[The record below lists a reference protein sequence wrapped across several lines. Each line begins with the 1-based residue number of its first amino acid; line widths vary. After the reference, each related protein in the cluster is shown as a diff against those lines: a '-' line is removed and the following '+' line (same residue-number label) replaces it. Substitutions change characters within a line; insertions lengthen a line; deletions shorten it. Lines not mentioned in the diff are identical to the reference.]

1 MKKADLT
8 QENIRNELC
17 KIKAELETVIIDSLR
32 GKMLLKQQRTLKNRL
47 AAIRSRKSKKD
58 DVHKLAARLAALEKE
73 NADLRAKLAQRE
85 GMPNPLQSSVCV
97 SNPPQSP
104 MCLMLPSPH
113 TVCEE
118 WRAGWRAVWPTP
130 GSP

>member
-47 AAIRSRKSKKD
+47 AAIRSRNSKKD
-58 DVHKLAARLAALEKE
+58 YVRKLAAKLAALEKE
-73 NADLRAKLAQRE
+73 NAELRARLT
-85 GMPNPLQSSVCV
+85 LSSSVHE
-97 SNPPQSP
+97 PTSP
-104 MCLMLPSPH
+104 AYTTLPSPQ
-113 TVCEE
+113 TVCKE
-118 WRAGWRAVWPTP
+118 WRDAWHAVWPTE
-130 GSP
+130 SL